1 MRGQTIESADE
12 QRSEDPS
19 STEAFTVKGGERRER
34 ERQKDRQRQGD
45 KRGTEML
52 HFVILLVLILF
63 PNLGSELFRETV
75 LKVYRLS
82 HYGLNNNNKQ
92 CLCRSIFPELKQRQ
106 QEDHESKA
114 K

>member
-1 MRGQTIESADE
+1 MFVEFCL
-12 QRSEDPS
+12 
-19 STEAFTVKGGERRER
+19 AFEYIVKENIER
-34 ERQKDRQRQGD
+34 EIETERDKESRQKDRQRQGD